1 MQHSGCRS
9 CAHWIQYKRSAH
21 HVQETSSFSFLLHIQ
36 LQFLFSLT
44 ISGVAVHSSFC
55 VRKLYLAMNMRT
67 KVYKYDHRL
76 HFENPEPSETGA
88 HVTVHGVLLPRQQFD
103 ESPEGVLFIHV
114 DQQQSCDL
122 THALAVAHLL
132 QTHINQLRGNNNGAI
147 LCFTFVNLA

>member
-1 MQHSGCRS
+1 MC
-9 CAHWIQYKRSAH
+9 KKLPLFFL
-21 HVQETSSFSFLLHIQ
+21 HVQLQ

-44 ISGVAVHSSFC
+44 ISGVAVYSSFC

-67 KVYKYDHRL
+67 KELK
-76 HFENPEPSETGA
+76 ENPEHSEKGV